1 MQPHTRYMNLFPWQ
15 RPLIQDSDIDNGD
28 GNEAQSLP
36 LFIEPPLPPP
46 SSHQE
51 ESRECNKMACSIIMC
66 SIVVI
71 LAGSQWLFLYR

>member
-1 MQPHTRYMNLFPWQ
+1 MNLFPWR

-36 LFIEPPLPPP
+36 LFIEPPPPP
-46 SSHQE
+46 SHQA

-71 LAGSQWLFLYR
+71 LAGSQWLFLHR

>member
-1 MQPHTRYMNLFPWQ
+1 MQPHTRYMNLFPWR

-36 LFIEPPLPPP
+36 LFIEPPPPP
-46 SSHQE
+46 SHQA

-71 LAGSQWLFLYR
+71 LAGSQWLFLHR